1 MQQAF
6 FPFLRS
12 NLELRRGWNKNGHD
26 AKSCYRMNETGKIA
40 GASGRFQD
48 VHQEFARSDG
58 GPLVAL
64 TAVSFDLKAG
74 ALVTLLGPS
83 GCGKTTFLKIAG
95 GLMRATSGIVQI
107 NGRDVTEPQPDF
119 GIAFQQSNLMP
130 WRTVLKNVLFPMEI
144 RRENGR
150 AARERAME
158 LLAVVGLD
166 GFERAYPAQ
175 LSGGMQQRVA
185 LCRALIHRPK
195 LLLMDEPFGALDEL
209 TRMEMQDLLLDIRA
223 KNRATVLFVTHSIS
237 EAIYLSDTVV
247 VFSKRPAVIAD
258 HIEVGL
264 PYPRTPEMRYCA
276 AFTALGHRAGRALG
290 ITR

>member
-1 MQQAF
+1 VWQ
-6 FPFLRS
+6 
-12 NLELRRGWNKNGHD
+12 RRCIKLATPAPGPSAQGGGE
-26 AKSCYRMNETGKIA
+26 S

-58 GPLVAL
+58 GPLVAI

-83 GCGKTTFLKIAG
+83 GCGKTTFLRIVG
-95 GLMRATSGIVQI
+95 GLIRATSGIVQI

-223 KNRATVLFVTHSIS
+223 KTRATVLFVTHSIS

-258 HIEVGL
+258 RIEVGL

-276 AFTALGHRAGRALG
+276 AFTSLGHRAGRALG